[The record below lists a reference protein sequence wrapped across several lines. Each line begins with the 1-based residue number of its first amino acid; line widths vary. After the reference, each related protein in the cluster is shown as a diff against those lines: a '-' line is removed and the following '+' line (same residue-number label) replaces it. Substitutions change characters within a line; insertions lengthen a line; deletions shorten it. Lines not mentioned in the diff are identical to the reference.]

1 MISLGPQ
8 NPAVTKQ
15 IRASLEWH
23 EPTLQALFQAFVAHG
38 ENSQNHVLAPAIWQ
52 VVTLLDNLR
61 ELVGEDNKAMV

>member
-15 IRASLEWH
+15 IRSSLEWH

-38 ENSQNHVLAPAIWQ
+38 ENSQDHALAPAIWQ

-61 ELVGEDNKAMV
+61 ELVGEANKSS